1 MAQKRIEYYGRF
13 TPTGV
18 DTSQA
23 KRLEALS
30 GLAEQVGGIA
40 YDVASG
46 IQERRGVQAGLA
58 AGQEAAEKG
67 EIIETQKGFL
77 SQISIFDQA
86 YNNALSKAYVAGV
99 DNDARENINRLLTD
113 NPDDIEAFDAA
124 VNSYRTGVTQNIADE
139 FKPLIDQSMDQ
150 MISSAR
156 SQVHQSQTAKNLKNA
171 DDTLIRSGQT
181 ATDAALK
188 AARIGDDES
197 AMIGRMNAFSSFDAR
212 VEAGTM
218 TPAAA
223 ETAKQNL
230 IVATEGEK
238 ARGGLQAIIKNRG
251 AYAAVEFINAV
262 AETPVSNFTL
272 EQQEQLADVLRADL
286 NEYISLTNIQEKQ
299 AEDALKARQGENF
312 TSLYV
317 GIIGGETDVGD
328 ITRTAMAG
336 NLTQSQLTTLTNV
349 MNTRGQGI
357 DDFDLI
363 YDIQTQMY
371 QNPQAARDLIIANT
385 GTRLT
390 GSRAQSLL
398 STLGEEPILN
408 TPKATRYRKYVSTNV
423 GIVDPITGR
432 FTGAGTKE
440 RAADLML
447 AFDEK
452 VLAGEDPSAVAEQLL
467 DINDIPPQFTSEDD
481 VDKALERLA
490 DQVDT
495 TYKDNK
501 AGYNVEEEKL
511 QQYLVRIRNFK
522 NMMADIKRGQ

>member
-1 MAQKRIEYYGRF
+1 MAQKRIDYYGQF

-23 KRLEALS
+23 KRLQALS
-30 GLAEQVGGIA
+30 GLAEQVGGLA
-40 YDVASG
+40 YQVGAG
-46 IQERRGVQAGLA
+46 IQERKGMQAGLA
-58 AGQEAAEKG
+58 AGAEAADKG
-67 EIIETQKGFL
+67 EMIETQKGFL

-99 DNDARENINRLLTD
+99 DNDARENVNRLLTD
-113 NPDDIEAFDAA
+113 NPDDIDAFDEA
-124 VNSYRTGVTQNIADE
+124 VNAYRNGVTQNIAEE
-139 FKPLIDQSMDQ
+139 FRPLINQSMDQ

-181 ATDAALK
+181 ATEAALK

-197 AMIGRMNAFSSFDAR
+197 AMIGRMNAFSTFDAR

-238 ARGGLQAIIKNRG
+238 ARGGLQALIKNRG

-272 EQQEQLADVLRADL
+272 DQQEELANVLRADL

-299 AEDALKARQGENF
+299 SEDALKARQGENF

-317 GIIGGETDVGD
+317 GLINGETDVGD

-357 DDFDLI
+357 DDFNLI
-363 YDIQTQMY
+363 YDVQTQMY
-371 QNPQAARDLIIANT
+371 ENPEAARNLIIANT

-390 GSRAQSLL
+390 ASRAQSLL
-398 STLGEEPILN
+398 STLDKEPILN

-423 GIVDPITGR
+423 GIVDPITGK

-452 VLAGEDPSAVAEQLL
+452 VLTGEDPVAVAEQLL
-467 DINDIPPQFTSEDD
+467 NINDIPPDFTTEADI
-481 VDKALERLA
+481 DKAFERLEK
-490 DQVDT
+490 QVTTMDKSEYDT
-495 TYKDNK
+495 R
-501 AGYNVEEEKL
+501 AAEL
-511 QQYLVRIRNFK
+511 QQYRTRIRNFQ

>member
-1 MAQKRIEYYGRF
+1 MAQKRIEYYGKF

-23 KRLEALS
+23 KRLQALS
-30 GLAEQVGGIA
+30 GLAEQVG
-40 YDVASG
+40 DVAFGVASN
-46 IQERRGVQAGLA
+46 IAERRGLQAGLA
-58 AGQEAAEKG
+58 AGQQAAEKG

-86 YNNALSKAYVAGV
+86 YNNALTKAYVAGV
-99 DNDARENINRLLTD
+99 DNDARENINRILTE
-113 NPDDIEAFDAA
+113 NPDDIEAFKTA
-124 VNSYRTGVTQNIADE
+124 VGKYRKGVTDNIAEE
-139 FKPLIDQSMDQ
+139 FRPLIDQSMDQ
-150 MISSAR
+150 MISSAK
-156 SQVHQSQTAKNLKNA
+156 SQVHQAQTAKSLKNA
-171 DDTLIRSGQT
+171 DDTLIRSAQI
-181 ATDAALK
+181 ATESALK
-188 AARIGDDES
+188 AARLGDDES
-197 AMIGRMNAFSSFDAR
+197 ALIGRMNAFSSIDAR
-212 VEAGTM
+212 VEAGTIS
-218 TPAAA
+218 PAAG
-223 ETAKQNL
+223 ETLKQNI

-251 AYAAVEFINAV
+251 AYAAAEFINAV

-272 EQQEQLADVLRADL
+272 EQQENLADVLRADL
-286 NEYISLTNIQEKQ
+286 NEYIALTNIQEKQ

-317 GIIGGETDVGD
+317 GIINGETDVAD

-357 DDFDLI
+357 DDFELV

-371 QNPQAARDLIIANT
+371 QNPEMARNLIVTNT

-390 GSRAQSLL
+390 ASKAQSLL
-398 STLGEEPILN
+398 TTLDGEPILS
-408 TPKATRYRKYVSTNV
+408 TPKATRYRNYVSTSV
-423 GIVDPITGR
+423 GIVDPITGK

-452 VLAGEDPSAVAEQLL
+452 VLAGEDPSVVAEQLL
-467 DINDIPPQFTSEDD
+467 DINDIPPQFTTESDI
-481 VDKALERLA
+481 DKAVERLEA
-490 DQVDT
+490 QVQTMDASDYNQKISELDQYRT
-495 TYKDNK
+495 
-501 AGYNVEEEKL
+501 
-511 QQYLVRIRNFK
+511 RIRNFQ

>member
-1 MAQKRIEYYGRF
+1 MAQKRIDYYGQF

-23 KRLEALS
+23 KRLQALS
-30 GLAEQVGGIA
+30 GLAEQVGGLA
-40 YDVASG
+40 YQVGAG
-46 IQERRGVQAGLA
+46 IQERKGLQAGLA
-58 AGQEAAEKG
+58 AGQEAADKG
-67 EIIETQKGFL
+67 EMIETQKGFL

-99 DNDARENINRLLTD
+99 DNDARENVNRLLTD
-113 NPDDIEAFDAA
+113 NPDDIDAFDEA
-124 VNSYRTGVTQNIADE
+124 VNAYRNGVTQNISEE
-139 FKPLIDQSMDQ
+139 FRPLINQSMDQ
-150 MISSAR
+150 MITSAR
-156 SQVHQSQTAKNLKNA
+156 SRVHQAQTAKNLKNA

-181 ATDAALK
+181 ATEAALK
-188 AARIGDDES
+188 ASRIGDDES
-197 AMIGRMNAFSSFDAR
+197 AMIGRMNAFSTFDAR

-238 ARGGLQAIIKNRG
+238 ARGGLQALIKNRG

-272 EQQEQLADVLRADL
+272 DQQEELANVLRADL

-317 GIIGGETDVGD
+317 GLINGETDTGD

-357 DDFDLI
+357 DDFELI
-363 YDIQTQMY
+363 YDVQTQMY
-371 QNPQAARDLIIANT
+371 QNPEAARDLIIANT

-390 GSRAQSLL
+390 ASRAQSLL
-398 STLGEEPILN
+398 TTLDGEPILN

-423 GIVDPITGR
+423 GIVDPITGK

-467 DINDIPPQFTSEDD
+467 DINDIPPDFTTEADI
-481 VDKALERLA
+481 DKALERLEK
-490 DQVDT
+490 QVTTMDKSEYDT
-495 TYKDNK
+495 RE
-501 AGYNVEEEKL
+501 AEL
-511 QQYLVRIRNFK
+511 QQYRTRIRNFK
-522 NMMADIKRGQ
+522 NMMTDIKRGQ

>member
-1 MAQKRIEYYGRF
+1 MAQKRIDYYGQF

-23 KRLEALS
+23 KRLQALS
-30 GLAEQVGGIA
+30 GLAEQVGGLA
-40 YDVASG
+40 YQVGAG
-46 IQERRGVQAGLA
+46 IQERKGLQAGLA
-58 AGQEAAEKG
+58 AGQEAADKG
-67 EIIETQKGFL
+67 EMIETQKGFL

-99 DNDARENINRLLTD
+99 DNDARENVNRLLTD
-113 NPDDIEAFDAA
+113 NPDDIDAFDEA
-124 VNSYRTGVTQNIADE
+124 VNAYRNGVTQNISEE
-139 FKPLIDQSMDQ
+139 FRPLIDQSMDQ

-181 ATDAALK
+181 ATEAALK
-188 AARIGDDES
+188 ASRIGDDES
-197 AMIGRMNAFSSFDAR
+197 AMIGRMNAFSTFDAR

-218 TPAAA
+218 TSAAA

-238 ARGGLQAIIKNRG
+238 ARGGLQALIKNRG

-272 EQQEQLADVLRADL
+272 EQQENLADVLRADL

-299 AEDALKARQGENF
+299 AEEALKARQGENF

-317 GIIGGETDVGD
+317 GIINGETDVGD

-371 QNPQAARDLIIANT
+371 QNPEAARNLIIANT
-385 GTRLT
+385 NTRLT
-390 GSRAQSLL
+390 ASRAQELL
-398 STLGEEPILN
+398 TTLDQEPILN
-408 TPKATRYRKYVSTNV
+408 TPRAKTFRTYVSTNV

-447 AFDEK
+447 AFD
-452 VLAGEDPSAVAEQLL
+452 LRLMAGEDPAAVAEQLL
-467 DINDIPPQFTSEDD
+467 DINDIPPQFTSEAD
-481 VDKALERLA
+481 VNKALERLA

-501 AGYNVEEEKL
+501 AGYNAEEEKL
-511 QQYLVRIRNFK
+511 QQYLVRIRNFQ

>member
-1 MAQKRIEYYGRF
+1 MAQKRIEYYGKF

-23 KRLEALS
+23 RRLQALS
-30 GLAEQVGGIA
+30 GLAEQVGGVA
-40 YDVASG
+40 FDVASG
-46 IQERRGVQAGLA
+46 IQERRGLEAGLK
-58 AGQEAAEKG
+58 AGQAAAEKG

-86 YNNALSKAYVAGV
+86 YNNALTKAYVAGV
-99 DNDARENINRLLTD
+99 DTDARENINRLLTD
-113 NPDDIEAFDAA
+113 NPDDIEAFDEA
-124 VNSYRTGVTQNIADE
+124 VNAYRTGVTQNISEE
-139 FKPLIDQSMDQ
+139 FRPLIDQSMDQ

-156 SQVHQSQTAKNLKNA
+156 SQVHQAQTAKNLKNA
-171 DDTLIRSGQT
+171 DDTLIRS
-181 ATDAALK
+181 TDIAINSALK
-188 AARIGDDES
+188 AARIGDEES
-197 AMIGRMNAFSSFDAR
+197 AMIGRMNSFSTIDAR
-212 VEAGTM
+212 VEAGTI
-218 TPAAA
+218 TKAAG
-223 ETAKQNL
+223 ETLKQNI

-262 AETPVSNFTL
+262 SETPVSDFTL
-272 EQQEQLADVLRADL
+272 EQQEELVNVLRADL
-286 NEYISLTNIQEKQ
+286 NEYIALTNIQEAQ
-299 AEDALKARQGENF
+299 AEEALKARQGENF

-317 GIIGGETDVGD
+317 GLINGETDVGD

-357 DDFDLI
+357 NDFDLI

-371 QNPQAARDLIIANT
+371 QNPEAARDLIIANT

-398 STLGEEPILN
+398 TTLDEAPILN
-408 TPKATRYRKYVSTNV
+408 TPKATLYRKYVSTNV
-423 GIVDPITGR
+423 GIVNPITGR

-452 VLAGEDPSAVAEQLL
+452 VLAGEDPAAVAEQLL
-467 DINDIPPQFTSEDD
+467 DINDIPPEFTSETDIN
-481 VDKALERLA
+481 KALERLEG
-490 DQVDT
+490 QVAT
-495 TYKDNK
+495 MN
-501 AGYNVEEEKL
+501 ASEYNQKEQEL
-511 QQYLVRIRNFK
+511 QQYLVRIRNFQ

>member
-1 MAQKRIEYYGRF
+1 MAQKRIDYYGRF

-23 KRLEALS
+23 RRLEALS
-30 GLAEQVGGIA
+30 GLAEKVGGLA
-40 YDVASG
+40 YEVGAD
-46 IQERRGVQAGLA
+46 IQERRGLEAGLK
-58 AGQEAAEKG
+58 AGQQAAAKG

-77 SQISIFDQA
+77 SQISVFDQA

-124 VNSYRTGVTQNIADE
+124 VNSYRTGVTQNIAEE
-139 FKPLIDQSMDQ
+139 FRPLIDQSMDQ

-156 SQVHQSQTAKNLKNA
+156 SQVHQAQTAKNLKNA
-171 DDTLIRSGQT
+171 DDTLIRSAQT

-188 AARIGDDES
+188 ASRIGDDES
-197 AMIGRMNAFSSFDAR
+197 AMIGRMNAFSAFDAR

-262 AETPVSNFTL
+262 AETPVSDFTL
-272 EQQEQLADVLRADL
+272 EQQEALADVLRADL
-286 NEYISLTNIQEKQ
+286 NEYISLTNIKDAQDE
-299 AEDALKARQGENF
+299 EALKARQNENF

-317 GIIGGETDVGD
+317 GVINGETDIGD
-328 ITRTAMAG
+328 ITRTALAG
-336 NLTQSQLTTLTNV
+336 DLSNTQLTTLTNV
-349 MNTRGQGI
+349 MNTRGQGV

-371 QNPQAARDLIIANT
+371 QNPEAARNLIIANT

-390 GSRAQSLL
+390 SSRAQELL
-398 STLGEEPILN
+398 STLSEEPILN
-408 TPKATRYRKYVSTNV
+408 TAIANRYRNFLKNSVATTDLV
-423 GIVDPITGR
+423 GNITGEN
-432 FTGAGTKE
+432 KE
-440 RAADLML
+440 RATFLMFE
-447 AFDEK
+447 FDNR
-452 VLAGEDPSAVAEQLL
+452 VLAGEKPEEVALDLVSVDDILRTNFDKEFEKLEQELADGLSDAEYNERFQLL
-467 DINDIPPQFTSEDD
+467 TTQQQRIENF
-481 VDKALERLA
+481 ER
-490 DQVDT
+490 
-495 TYKDNK
+495 
-501 AGYNVEEEKL
+501 
-511 QQYLVRIRNFK
+511 
-522 NMMADIKRGQ
+522 MMADIKRGR

>member
-1 MAQKRIEYYGRF
+1 MAQKRIDYYGQF

-23 KRLEALS
+23 KRLQALS
-30 GLAEQVGGIA
+30 GLAEQVGDLA
-40 YDVASG
+40 YQVGAG
-46 IQERRGVQAGLA
+46 IQERKGMQAGLA
-58 AGQEAAEKG
+58 AGAEAADKG
-67 EIIETQKGFL
+67 EMVETQKGFL

-99 DNDARENINRLLTD
+99 DNDARENVNRLLTD
-113 NPDDIEAFDAA
+113 NPDDIDAFDEA
-124 VNSYRTGVTQNIADE
+124 VNAYRSGVTQNIAEE
-139 FKPLIDQSMDQ
+139 FRPLINQSMDQ
-150 MISSAR
+150 MITSAR

-181 ATDAALK
+181 ATEAALK
-188 AARIGDDES
+188 ASRIGDDES
-197 AMIGRMNAFSSFDAR
+197 AMIGRMNAFSAFDAR

-218 TPAAA
+218 TPTAA

-238 ARGGLQAIIKNRG
+238 ARGGLQALIKNRG

-272 EQQEQLADVLRADL
+272 DQQEELANVLRADL

-317 GIIGGETDVGD
+317 GLINGETDRGD

-357 DDFDLI
+357 DDFNLI

-371 QNPQAARDLIIANT
+371 QNPEAARNLIIANT

-390 GSRAQSLL
+390 GSRAQELL
-398 STLGEEPILN
+398 TTLGEEPILN
-408 TPKATRYRKYVSTNV
+408 TATANRFRTFLKNNV
-423 GIVDPITGR
+423 ATTDLLGNITGEN
-432 FTGAGTKE
+432 KE
-440 RAADLML
+440 RAIFLMFE
-447 AFDEK
+447 FDNR
-452 VLAGEDPSAVAEQLL
+452 VLAGEAPEAVALNLVSVDDILRKNFDREFEKLEAEIGTLTKSEYDERFQLL
-467 DINDIPPQFTSEDD
+467 
-481 VDKALERLA
+481 
-490 DQVDT
+490 T
-495 TYKDNK
+495 T
-501 AGYNVEEEKL
+501 
-511 QQYLVRIRNFK
+511 QQQRMENFES
-522 NMMADIKRGQ
+522 MMADIKRGQ

>member
-1 MAQKRIEYYGRF
+1 MAQKRIDYYGQF

-23 KRLEALS
+23 KRLQALS
-30 GLAEQVGGIA
+30 GLAEQVGGLA
-40 YDVASG
+40 YQVGAG
-46 IQERRGVQAGLA
+46 IQERKGLQAGLA
-58 AGQEAAEKG
+58 AGQEAADKG
-67 EIIETQKGFL
+67 EMIETQKGFL

-99 DNDARENINRLLTD
+99 DNDARENVNRLLTD
-113 NPDDIEAFDAA
+113 NPDDIDAFDEA
-124 VNSYRTGVTQNIADE
+124 VNAYRNGVTQNLADE
-139 FKPLIDQSMDQ
+139 FKPLIGQSMDQ

-156 SQVHQSQTAKNLKNA
+156 SQVHQAQTAKNLKNA

-181 ATDAALK
+181 ATEAALK
-188 AARIGDDES
+188 ASRIGDDES
-197 AMIGRMNAFSSFDAR
+197 AMIGRMNAFSTFDAR

-238 ARGGLQAIIKNRG
+238 ARGGLQALIKNRG

-272 EQQEQLADVLRADL
+272 DQQEELTNVLRADL

-317 GIIGGETDVGD
+317 GLINGETDTGD

-357 DDFDLI
+357 DDFELI
-363 YDIQTQMY
+363 YDVQTQMY
-371 QNPQAARDLIIANT
+371 QNPEAARNLIIANT
-385 GTRLT
+385 GSRLT
-390 GSRAQSLL
+390 ASKAQELL
-398 STLGEEPILN
+398 TTLDGEPILN
-408 TPKATRYRKYVSTNV
+408 TPKATRYRKYVSTSV
-423 GIVDPITGR
+423 GIVDPVTGK

-452 VLAGEDPSAVAEQLL
+452 VLAGEDPAVVAEQLL
-467 DINDIPPQFTSEDD
+467 DINDIPVNFKSEADIKEKLKD
-481 VDKALERLA
+481 LEETVLTMNA
-490 DQVDT
+490 SE
-495 TYKDNK
+495 
-501 AGYNVEEEKL
+501 YNEKEQEL
-511 QQYLVRIRNFK
+511 QQYLVRIRNFE

>member
-1 MAQKRIEYYGRF
+1 MAQKRIDYYGQF

-23 KRLEALS
+23 KRLQALS
-30 GLAEQVGGIA
+30 GLAEQVGGLA
-40 YDVASG
+40 YQVGAG
-46 IQERRGVQAGLA
+46 IQERKGLQAGLA
-58 AGQEAAEKG
+58 AGQEAADKG
-67 EIIETQKGFL
+67 EMIETQKGFL

-99 DNDARENINRLLTD
+99 DNDARENVNRLLTD
-113 NPDDIEAFDAA
+113 NPDDIDAFDEA
-124 VNSYRTGVTQNIADE
+124 VNAYRNGVTQNISEE
-139 FKPLIDQSMDQ
+139 FRPLIDQSMDQ

-181 ATDAALK
+181 ATEAALK
-188 AARIGDDES
+188 ASRIGDDES
-197 AMIGRMNAFSSFDAR
+197 AMIGRMNAFSTFDAR

-238 ARGGLQAIIKNRG
+238 ARGGLQALIKNRG

-272 EQQEQLADVLRADL
+272 DQQEELANVLRADL
-286 NEYISLTNIQEKQ
+286 NEYIALTNIQEAQ
-299 AEDALKARQGENF
+299 AEEALKARQGENF

-317 GIIGGETDVGD
+317 GLINGETDVGD

-363 YDIQTQMY
+363 YDVQTQMY
-371 QNPQAARDLIIANT
+371 QNPEAARNLIIANT
-385 GTRLT
+385 GSRLT
-390 GSRAQSLL
+390 ASKAQELL
-398 STLGEEPILN
+398 TTLDQEPILN
-408 TPKATRYRKYVSTNV
+408 TPRAKTFRTYVSTNV

-447 AFDEK
+447 AFDLK
-452 VLAGEDPSAVAEQLL
+452 LMAGEDPATVAEELL
-467 DINDIPPQFTSEDD
+467 DINDIPPDFTTEDD
-481 VDKALERLA
+481 IDKALERLEK
-490 DQVDT
+490 QVKTMEKSEYDT
-495 TYKDNK
+495 RE
-501 AGYNVEEEKL
+501 AKL
-511 QQYLVRIRNFK
+511 QQYRTRIRNFK
-522 NMMADIKRGQ
+522 NMMTDIKRGQ

>member
-1 MAQKRIEYYGRF
+1 MAQKRIDYYGQF

-23 KRLEALS
+23 KRLQALS
-30 GLAEQVGGIA
+30 GLAEQVGGLA
-40 YDVASG
+40 YQVGAG
-46 IQERRGVQAGLA
+46 IQERKGLQAGLA
-58 AGQEAAEKG
+58 AGQEAADKG
-67 EIIETQKGFL
+67 EMIETQKGFL

-99 DNDARENINRLLTD
+99 DNDARENVNRLLTD
-113 NPDDIEAFDAA
+113 NPDDIDAFDEA
-124 VNSYRTGVTQNIADE
+124 VNAYRTGVTQNISEE
-139 FKPLIDQSMDQ
+139 FRPLIDQSMDQ
-150 MISSAR
+150 MITSAR

-181 ATDAALK
+181 ATEAALK
-188 AARIGDDES
+188 ASRIGDDES
-197 AMIGRMNAFSSFDAR
+197 AMIGRMNAFSTFDAR

-272 EQQEQLADVLRADL
+272 DQQEELANVLRADL

-317 GIIGGETDVGD
+317 GLINGETDTGD

-357 DDFDLI
+357 DDFELI
-363 YDIQTQMY
+363 YDVQTQMY
-371 QNPQAARDLIIANT
+371 QNPEAARNLIIANT

-390 GSRAQSLL
+390 ASKAQSLL
-398 STLGEEPILN
+398 TTLDGEPILN

-423 GIVDPITGR
+423 GIVDPITGK

-452 VLAGEDPSAVAEQLL
+452 VLAGEDPAAVAEQLL
-467 DINDIPPQFTSEDD
+467 SINDIPPDFTTEADI
-481 VDKALERLA
+481 DKALERLEK
-490 DQVDT
+490 QVTTMDKSEYDT
-495 TYKDNK
+495 RE
-501 AGYNVEEEKL
+501 AEL
-511 QQYLVRIRNFK
+511 QQYRTRIRNFQ
-522 NMMADIKRGQ
+522 NMMTDIKRGQ

>member
-1 MAQKRIEYYGRF
+1 MAQKRIDYYGQF

-23 KRLEALS
+23 KRLQALS
-30 GLAEQVGGIA
+30 GLAEQVGGLA
-40 YDVASG
+40 YQVGAG
-46 IQERRGVQAGLA
+46 IQERKGLQAGLA
-58 AGQEAAEKG
+58 AGQEAADKG
-67 EIIETQKGFL
+67 EMIETQKGFL

-99 DNDARENINRLLTD
+99 DNDARENVNRLLTD
-113 NPDDIEAFDAA
+113 NPDDIDAFDEA
-124 VNSYRTGVTQNIADE
+124 VNAYRTGVTQNIAEE
-139 FKPLIDQSMDQ
+139 FRPLIDQSMDQ
-150 MISSAR
+150 MITSAR
-156 SQVHQSQTAKNLKNA
+156 SRVHQAQTARNLKNA

-188 AARIGDDES
+188 ASRIGDDES
-197 AMIGRMNAFSSFDAR
+197 AMIGRMNAFSSIDAR
-212 VEAGTM
+212 IEAGTI
-218 TPAAA
+218 TPAAG
-223 ETAKQNL
+223 ETLKQNI

-238 ARGGLQAIIKNRG
+238 ARGGLQALIKNRG

-272 EQQEQLADVLRADL
+272 DQQEELANVLRADL

-317 GIIGGETDVGD
+317 GLINGETDVGD

-357 DDFDLI
+357 DDFELI
-363 YDIQTQMY
+363 YDVQTQMY
-371 QNPQAARDLIIANT
+371 ENPEAARNLIIANT

-390 GSRAQSLL
+390 ASRAQSLL

-423 GIVDPITGR
+423 GIVDPITGK

-467 DINDIPPQFTSEDD
+467 NINDIPPDFTTEADI
-481 VDKALERLA
+481 DKALERLEK
-490 DQVDT
+490 QVTTTDKSEYDT
-495 TYKDNK
+495 RE
-501 AGYNVEEEKL
+501 AEL
-511 QQYLVRIRNFK
+511 QQYRTRIRNFQ
-522 NMMADIKRGQ
+522 NMMTDIKRGQ

>member
-1 MAQKRIEYYGRF
+1 MAQKRIDYYGRF

-23 KRLEALS
+23 KRLQALS
-30 GLAEQVGGIA
+30 GLAEQVGGLA
-40 YDVASG
+40 YQVGAG
-46 IQERRGVQAGLA
+46 IQERKGMQAGLA
-58 AGQEAAEKG
+58 AGQEAADKG
-67 EIIETQKGFL
+67 EMIETQKGFL

-86 YNNALSKAYVAGV
+86 YNNAMSKAYVAGV
-99 DNDARENINRLLTD
+99 DNDARENVNRLLTD
-113 NPDDIEAFDAA
+113 NPDDIDAFDEA
-124 VNSYRTGVTQNIADE
+124 VNAYRNGVTQNIAEE
-139 FKPLIDQSMDQ
+139 FRPLINQSMDQ
-150 MISSAR
+150 MITSAR

-181 ATDAALK
+181 ATEAALK

-197 AMIGRMNAFSSFDAR
+197 AMIGRMNAFSTFDAR
-212 VEAGTM
+212 VEAGTI

-238 ARGGLQAIIKNRG
+238 ARGGLQALIKNRG

-272 EQQEQLADVLRADL
+272 DQQEELANVLRADL

-299 AEDALKARQGENF
+299 SEDALKARQGENF

-317 GIIGGETDVGD
+317 GLINGETDVGD

-357 DDFDLI
+357 DDFNLI
-363 YDIQTQMY
+363 YDVQTQMY
-371 QNPQAARDLIIANT
+371 ENPEAARNLIIANT

-390 GSRAQSLL
+390 ASRAQSLL

-423 GIVDPITGR
+423 GIVDPITGK

-452 VLAGEDPSAVAEQLL
+452 VLTGEDPAAVAEQLL
-467 DINDIPPQFTSEDD
+467 NINDIPPDFTTEADI
-481 VDKALERLA
+481 DKAFERLEK
-490 DQVDT
+490 QVTTMDKSEYDT
-495 TYKDNK
+495 R
-501 AGYNVEEEKL
+501 AAEL
-511 QQYLVRIRNFK
+511 QQYRTRIRNFQ
-522 NMMADIKRGQ
+522 NMMTDIKRGQ

>member
-1 MAQKRIEYYGRF
+1 MAQKRIDYYGQF

-23 KRLEALS
+23 KRLQALS
-30 GLAEQVGGIA
+30 GLAEQVGGLA
-40 YDVASG
+40 YQVGAG
-46 IQERRGVQAGLA
+46 IQERKGLQAGLA
-58 AGQEAAEKG
+58 AGQEAADKG
-67 EIIETQKGFL
+67 EMIETQKGFL

-99 DNDARENINRLLTD
+99 DNDARENVNRLLTD
-113 NPDDIEAFDAA
+113 NPDDIDAFDEA
-124 VNSYRTGVTQNIADE
+124 VNAYRNGVTQNISEE
-139 FKPLIDQSMDQ
+139 FRPLIDQSMDQ

-181 ATDAALK
+181 ATEAALK
-188 AARIGDDES
+188 ASRIGDDES
-197 AMIGRMNAFSSFDAR
+197 AMIGRMNAFSTFDAR

-238 ARGGLQAIIKNRG
+238 ARGGLQALIKNRG

-272 EQQEQLADVLRADL
+272 EQQENLADVLRADL

-317 GIIGGETDVGD
+317 GLINGETDVGD

-349 MNTRGQGI
+349 MNTHGQGI

-363 YDIQTQMY
+363 YDVQTQMY
-371 QNPQAARDLIIANT
+371 QNPEAARNLIITNT

-390 GSRAQSLL
+390 ASKAQELL
-398 STLGEEPILN
+398 TTLDQEPILN
-408 TPKATRYRKYVSTNV
+408 TPRAKTFRTYVSTNV

-447 AFDEK
+447 AFDLK
-452 VLAGEDPSAVAEQLL
+452 LMAGEDPATVAEELL
-467 DINDIPPQFTSEDD
+467 DINDIPPDFTTEDD
-481 VDKALERLA
+481 IDKALERLEK
-490 DQVDT
+490 QVKTMEKSEYDT
-495 TYKDNK
+495 RE
-501 AGYNVEEEKL
+501 AKL
-511 QQYLVRIRNFK
+511 QQYRTRIRNFK
-522 NMMADIKRGQ
+522 NMMTDIKRGQ

>member
-1 MAQKRIEYYGRF
+1 MAQKRIDYYGQF

-23 KRLEALS
+23 KRLQALS
-30 GLAEQVGGIA
+30 GLAEQVGGLA
-40 YDVASG
+40 YQVGAG
-46 IQERRGVQAGLA
+46 IQERKGLQAGLA
-58 AGQEAAEKG
+58 AGQEAADKG
-67 EIIETQKGFL
+67 EMIETQKGFL

-99 DNDARENINRLLTD
+99 DNDARENVNRLLTD
-113 NPDDIEAFDAA
+113 NPDDIDAFDEA
-124 VNSYRTGVTQNIADE
+124 VNAYRNGVTQNISEE
-139 FKPLIDQSMDQ
+139 FRPLIDQSMDQ

-181 ATDAALK
+181 ATEAALK
-188 AARIGDDES
+188 ASRIGDDES
-197 AMIGRMNAFSSFDAR
+197 AMIGRMNAFSTFDAR

-238 ARGGLQAIIKNRG
+238 ARGGLQALIKNRG
-251 AYAAVEFINAV
+251 AYAAVEFISAV

-272 EQQEQLADVLRADL
+272 DQQEELTNVLRADL

-317 GIIGGETDVGD
+317 GLINGETDTGD

-357 DDFDLI
+357 DDFELI
-363 YDIQTQMY
+363 YDVQTQMY
-371 QNPQAARDLIIANT
+371 QNPEAARNLIITNT

-390 GSRAQSLL
+390 ASKAQSLL
-398 STLGEEPILN
+398 TTLDGEPILN

-423 GIVDPITGR
+423 GIVDPITGK

-467 DINDIPPQFTSEDD
+467 DINDIPPDFTTEADI
-481 VDKALERLA
+481 DKALERLEK
-490 DQVDT
+490 QVKTMDKSEYDT
-495 TYKDNK
+495 RE
-501 AGYNVEEEKL
+501 AEL
-511 QQYLVRIRNFK
+511 QQYRTRIRNFQ
-522 NMMADIKRGQ
+522 NMMTDIKRGQ

>member
-1 MAQKRIEYYGRF
+1 MAQKRIDYYGQF

-23 KRLEALS
+23 KRLQALS
-30 GLAEQVGGIA
+30 GLAEQVGGLA
-40 YDVASG
+40 YQVGAG
-46 IQERRGVQAGLA
+46 IQERKGLQAGLA
-58 AGQEAAEKG
+58 AGQEAADKG
-67 EIIETQKGFL
+67 EMIETQKGFL

-86 YNNALSKAYVAGV
+86 YNNALTKAYVAGI

-113 NPDDIEAFDAA
+113 NPDDIEAFKTA
-124 VNSYRTGVTQNIADE
+124 VGKYRKGVTDNIADE

-156 SQVHQSQTAKNLKNA
+156 SQVHQAQTARNLKNA

-181 ATDAALK
+181 ATEAALK
-188 AARIGDDES
+188 ASRIGDDES
-197 AMIGRMNAFSSFDAR
+197 AMIGRMNAFSTFDAR

-238 ARGGLQAIIKNRG
+238 ARGGLQALIKNRG

-272 EQQEQLADVLRADL
+272 DQQEELANVLRADL

-317 GIIGGETDVGD
+317 GLINGETDTGD

-363 YDIQTQMY
+363 YDVQTQMY
-371 QNPQAARDLIIANT
+371 QNPEAARNLIIANT
-385 GTRLT
+385 GSRLT
-390 GSRAQSLL
+390 ASKAQELL
-398 STLGEEPILN
+398 TTLDGEPILN
-408 TPKATRYRKYVSTNV
+408 TPKATRYRKYVSTSV
-423 GIVDPITGR
+423 GIVDPVTGK

-452 VLAGEDPSAVAEQLL
+452 VLAGEDPAVVAEQLL
-467 DINDIPPQFTSEDD
+467 DINDIPVDFKSEADIKEKLKD
-481 VDKALERLA
+481 LEETVLTMNA
-490 DQVDT
+490 SE
-495 TYKDNK
+495 
-501 AGYNVEEEKL
+501 YNEKEQEL
-511 QQYLVRIRNFK
+511 QQYLVRIRNFQ
-522 NMMADIKRGQ
+522 NMMTDIKRGQ

>member
-1 MAQKRIEYYGRF
+1 
-13 TPTGV
+13 
-18 DTSQA
+18 
-23 KRLEALS
+23 
-30 GLAEQVGGIA
+30 LAEQVGGLA
-40 YDVASG
+40 YEIGAD
-46 IQERRGVQAGLA
+46 IQERRGLQAGLA
-58 AGQEAAEKG
+58 AGQQAAEKG

-113 NPDDIEAFDAA
+113 NPDDIESFDEAA
-124 VNSYRTGVTQNIADE
+124 NAYRAGVTQNIADE
-139 FKPLIDQSMDQ
+139 FRPLIDQSMDQ

-156 SQVHQSQTAKNLKNA
+156 SQVHQAQTAKNLKNA

-197 AMIGRMNAFSSFDAR
+197 AMIGRMNAFSAFDAR

-272 EQQEQLADVLRADL
+272 EQQENLADVLRADL

-299 AEDALKARQGENF
+299 AEEALKARQGENF
-312 TSLYV
+312 TALYV
-317 GIIGGETDVGD
+317 GIINGETDMGD
-328 ITRTAMAG
+328 ITRTAMSG
-336 NLTQSQLTTLTNV
+336 GLSKEDLRSLTNV

-357 DDFDLI
+357 DNYEFI
-363 YDIQTQMY
+363 YGVQTQMY
-371 QNPQAARDLIIANT
+371 ENPEYARKLLIDNT
-385 GTRLT
+385 GGLVTSKTALD
-390 GSRAQSLL
+390 LL
-398 STLGEEPILN
+398 NALDQEPILN
-408 TPKATRYRKYVSTNV
+408 TATAKRYRNFLKNNV
-423 GIVDPITGR
+423 ATTDLLGNITGEN
-432 FTGAGTKE
+432 KE
-440 RAADLML
+440 RATFLMFE
-447 AFDEK
+447 FDNR
-452 VLAGEDPSAVAEQLL
+452 VLAGEAPEAVALDLVSVDDILRKNFDREFEKLEAEIETLTEAEYNERFQLL
-467 DINDIPPQFTSEDD
+467 
-481 VDKALERLA
+481 
-490 DQVDT
+490 T
-495 TYKDNK
+495 T
-501 AGYNVEEEKL
+501 
-511 QQYLVRIRNFK
+511 QQQRMENFE

>member
-1 MAQKRIEYYGRF
+1 MAQKRIDYYGQF

-23 KRLEALS
+23 KRLQALS
-30 GLAEQVGGIA
+30 GLAEQVGGLA
-40 YDVASG
+40 YQVGAG
-46 IQERRGVQAGLA
+46 IQERKGLQAGLA
-58 AGQEAAEKG
+58 AGQEAADKG
-67 EIIETQKGFL
+67 EMIETQKGFL

-99 DNDARENINRLLTD
+99 DNDARENVNRLLTD
-113 NPDDIEAFDAA
+113 NPDDIDAFDEA
-124 VNSYRTGVTQNIADE
+124 VNAYRNGVTQNIADE
-139 FKPLIDQSMDQ
+139 FKPLIGQSMDQ

-156 SQVHQSQTAKNLKNA
+156 SQVHQAQTARNLKNA

-181 ATDAALK
+181 ATEAALK
-188 AARIGDDES
+188 ASRIGDDES
-197 AMIGRMNAFSSFDAR
+197 AMIGRMNAFSTFDAR

-238 ARGGLQAIIKNRG
+238 ARGGLQALIKNRG

-272 EQQEQLADVLRADL
+272 DQQEELTNVLRADL

-317 GIIGGETDVGD
+317 GLINGETDVGD

-357 DDFDLI
+357 DDFELI
-363 YDIQTQMY
+363 YDVQTQMY
-371 QNPQAARDLIIANT
+371 QNPEAARNLIITNT

-390 GSRAQSLL
+390 ASKAQSLL
-398 STLGEEPILN
+398 TTLDGEPILN

-423 GIVDPITGR
+423 GIVDPITGK

-467 DINDIPPQFTSEDD
+467 DINDIPPDFTTEADI
-481 VDKALERLA
+481 DKALERLEK
-490 DQVDT
+490 QVKTMDKSEYDT
-495 TYKDNK
+495 RE
-501 AGYNVEEEKL
+501 AEL
-511 QQYLVRIRNFK
+511 QQYRTRIRNFQ
-522 NMMADIKRGQ
+522 NMMTDIKRGQ

>member
-1 MAQKRIEYYGRF
+1 MAQKRIDYYGQF

-23 KRLEALS
+23 KRLQALS
-30 GLAEQVGGIA
+30 GLAEQVGDIA
-40 YDVASG
+40 FEVGAK
-46 IQERRGVQAGLA
+46 IQTKRGQEAGLA
-58 AGQEAAEKG
+58 AGAEAADKG
-67 EIIETQKGFL
+67 EMIETQKGFL

-86 YNNALSKAYVAGV
+86 YNNAMSKAYVAGV
-99 DNDARENINRLLTD
+99 DNDARENVNRLLTD
-113 NPDDIEAFDAA
+113 NPDDIDAFDEA
-124 VNSYRTGVTQNIADE
+124 VNAYRNGVTQNIAEE
-139 FKPLIDQSMDQ
+139 FRPLISQSMDQ
-150 MISSAR
+150 MITSAR

-181 ATDAALK
+181 ATEAALK

-197 AMIGRMNAFSSFDAR
+197 AMIGRMNAFSTFDAR
-212 VEAGTM
+212 VEAGTI

-238 ARGGLQAIIKNRG
+238 ARGGLQALIKNRG

-262 AETPVSNFTL
+262 ADTPVSNFTL
-272 EQQEQLADVLRADL
+272 NQQEELANVLRADL

-299 AEDALKARQGENF
+299 SEDALKARQGENF

-317 GIIGGETDVGD
+317 GLINGETDVGD

-357 DDFDLI
+357 DDFNLI
-363 YDIQTQMY
+363 YDVQTQMY
-371 QNPQAARDLIIANT
+371 ENPEAARNLIIANT

-390 GSRAQSLL
+390 ASRAQSLL

-423 GIVDPITGR
+423 GIVDPITGK

-452 VLAGEDPSAVAEQLL
+452 VLTGEDPAAVAEQLL
-467 DINDIPPQFTSEDD
+467 NINDIPPDFTTEADI
-481 VDKALERLA
+481 DKAFERLEK
-490 DQVDT
+490 QVTTMDKSEYDT
-495 TYKDNK
+495 R
-501 AGYNVEEEKL
+501 AAEL
-511 QQYLVRIRNFK
+511 QQYRTRIRNFQ
-522 NMMADIKRGQ
+522 NMMTDIKRGQ

>member
-1 MAQKRIEYYGRF
+1 MAQKRIDYYGQF

-23 KRLEALS
+23 KRLQALS
-30 GLAEQVGGIA
+30 GLAEQVGDLA
-40 YDVASG
+40 YQVGAG
-46 IQERRGVQAGLA
+46 IQERKGMQAGLA
-58 AGQEAAEKG
+58 AGAEAADKG
-67 EIIETQKGFL
+67 EMVETQKGFL

-99 DNDARENINRLLTD
+99 DNDARENVNRLLTD
-113 NPDDIEAFDAA
+113 NPDDIDAFDEA
-124 VNSYRTGVTQNIADE
+124 VNAYRSGVTQNIAEE
-139 FKPLIDQSMDQ
+139 FRPLINQSMDQ
-150 MISSAR
+150 MITSAR

-181 ATDAALK
+181 ATEAALK
-188 AARIGDDES
+188 ASRIGDDES
-197 AMIGRMNAFSSFDAR
+197 AMIGRMNAFSAFDAR

-218 TPAAA
+218 TLAAA

-238 ARGGLQAIIKNRG
+238 ARGGLQALIKNRG

-272 EQQEQLADVLRADL
+272 DQQEELANVLRADL

-317 GIIGGETDVGD
+317 GLINGETDRGD

-357 DDFDLI
+357 DDFNLI

-371 QNPQAARDLIIANT
+371 QNPEAARNLIIANT

-390 GSRAQSLL
+390 GSRAQELL
-398 STLGEEPILN
+398 TTLGEEPILN
-408 TPKATRYRKYVSTNV
+408 TATANRFRTFLKNNV
-423 GIVDPITGR
+423 ATTDLLGNITGEN
-432 FTGAGTKE
+432 KE
-440 RAADLML
+440 RAIFLMFE
-447 AFDEK
+447 FDNR
-452 VLAGEDPSAVAEQLL
+452 VLAGEAPEAVALNLVSVDDILRKNFDREFEKLEAEIGTLTKSEYDERFQLL
-467 DINDIPPQFTSEDD
+467 
-481 VDKALERLA
+481 
-490 DQVDT
+490 T
-495 TYKDNK
+495 T
-501 AGYNVEEEKL
+501 
-511 QQYLVRIRNFK
+511 QQQRMENLSLIH
-522 NMMADIKRGQ
+522 I

>member
-1 MAQKRIEYYGRF
+1 MAQKRIDYYGQF

-23 KRLEALS
+23 KRLQALS
-30 GLAEQVGGIA
+30 GLAEQVGGLA
-40 YDVASG
+40 YQVGAG
-46 IQERRGVQAGLA
+46 IQERKGMQAGLA
-58 AGQEAAEKG
+58 AGAEAADKG
-67 EIIETQKGFL
+67 EMVETQKGFL

-99 DNDARENINRLLTD
+99 DNDARENVNRLLTD
-113 NPDDIEAFDAA
+113 NPDDIDAFDEA
-124 VNSYRTGVTQNIADE
+124 VNAYRNGVTQNIAEE
-139 FKPLIDQSMDQ
+139 FRPLINQSMDQ
-150 MISSAR
+150 MITSAR

-181 ATDAALK
+181 ATEAALK
-188 AARIGDDES
+188 ASRIGDDES
-197 AMIGRMNAFSSFDAR
+197 AMIGRMNAFSAFDAR

-238 ARGGLQAIIKNRG
+238 ARGGLQALIKNRG

-272 EQQEQLADVLRADL
+272 DQQDELANVLRADL

-317 GIIGGETDVGD
+317 GLINGETDRGD

-357 DDFDLI
+357 DDFNLI
-363 YDIQTQMY
+363 YDVQTQMY
-371 QNPQAARDLIIANT
+371 ENPEAARNLIIANT

-390 GSRAQSLL
+390 GSRAQELL
-398 STLGEEPILN
+398 TTLGEEPILN
-408 TPKATRYRKYVSTNV
+408 TATANRFRTFLKNNV
-423 GIVDPITGR
+423 ATTDLLGNITGEN
-432 FTGAGTKE
+432 KE
-440 RAADLML
+440 RAIFLMFE
-447 AFDEK
+447 FDNR
-452 VLAGEDPSAVAEQLL
+452 VLAGEAPEAVALDLVSVDDILRKNFDREFEKLEAEIGTLTKSEYDERFQLL
-467 DINDIPPQFTSEDD
+467 
-481 VDKALERLA
+481 
-490 DQVDT
+490 T
-495 TYKDNK
+495 T
-501 AGYNVEEEKL
+501 
-511 QQYLVRIRNFK
+511 QQQRMENFES
-522 NMMADIKRGQ
+522 MMADIKRGQ

>member
-1 MAQKRIEYYGRF
+1 MAQKRIEYYGKF
-13 TPTGV
+13 TPTGI

-23 KRLEALS
+23 KRLQALS
-30 GLAEQVGGIA
+30 GLAEQVGDIA
-40 YDVASG
+40 FEVG
-46 IQERRGVQAGLA
+46 GRIQERRGLQAGLA

-86 YNNALSKAYVAGV
+86 YNNALTKAYVAGV
-99 DNDARENINRLLTD
+99 DNDARESINRLLTD
-113 NPDDIEAFDAA
+113 NPDDIESFDEA
-124 VNSYRTGVTQNIADE
+124 VNAYRTGVTQNISEE
-139 FKPLIDQSMDQ
+139 FRPLIDQSMDQ

-171 DDTLIRSGQT
+171 DDTLIRSAQI
-181 ATDAALK
+181 ATESALK
-188 AARIGDDES
+188 AARLGDDES
-197 AMIGRMNAFSSFDAR
+197 ALIGRMNAFSTIDAR
-212 VEAGTM
+212 VEAGTIS
-218 TPAAA
+218 PAAG
-223 ETAKQNL
+223 ETLKQNI

-272 EQQEQLADVLRADL
+272 EQQEELANVLRADL
-286 NEYISLTNIQEKQ
+286 NEYIALTNIQEKQ

-371 QNPQAARDLIIANT
+371 QNPEMARNLIVANT

-390 GSRAQSLL
+390 ASKAQSLL
-398 STLGEEPILN
+398 TTLDGEPILN
-408 TPKATRYRKYVSTNV
+408 TPKAARYRKYVSTNV
-423 GIVDPITGR
+423 GIVDPITGK

-452 VLAGEDPSAVAEQLL
+452 VLAGEDPSVVAEQLL
-467 DINDIPPQFTSEDD
+467 DINDIPSQFTTESDI
-481 VDKALERLA
+481 DKAVERLEA
-490 DQVDT
+490 QVQTMDASDYNQQISELDQYRT
-495 TYKDNK
+495 
-501 AGYNVEEEKL
+501 
-511 QQYLVRIRNFK
+511 RIRNFQ

>member
-1 MAQKRIEYYGRF
+1 MAQKRIDYYGQF

-23 KRLEALS
+23 KRLQALS
-30 GLAEQVGGIA
+30 GLAEQVGGLA
-40 YDVASG
+40 YQVGAG
-46 IQERRGVQAGLA
+46 IQERKGLQAGLA
-58 AGQEAAEKG
+58 AGQEAADKG
-67 EIIETQKGFL
+67 EMIETQKGFL

-99 DNDARENINRLLTD
+99 DNDARENVNRLLTD
-113 NPDDIEAFDAA
+113 NPDDIDAFDEA
-124 VNSYRTGVTQNIADE
+124 VNAYRNGVTQNLADE
-139 FKPLIDQSMDQ
+139 FKPLIGQSMDQ

-156 SQVHQSQTAKNLKNA
+156 SQVHQAQTAKNLKNA

-181 ATDAALK
+181 ATEAALK
-188 AARIGDDES
+188 ASRIGDDES
-197 AMIGRMNAFSSFDAR
+197 AMIGRMNAFSTFDAR

-238 ARGGLQAIIKNRG
+238 ARGGLQALIKNRG

-272 EQQEQLADVLRADL
+272 DQQEELANVLRADL

-317 GIIGGETDVGD
+317 GLINGETDTGD

-357 DDFDLI
+357 DDFELI
-363 YDIQTQMY
+363 YNVQTQMY
-371 QNPQAARDLIIANT
+371 QNPEAARNLIIANT
-385 GTRLT
+385 GSRLT
-390 GSRAQSLL
+390 ASKAQELL
-398 STLGEEPILN
+398 TTLDGEPILN
-408 TPKATRYRKYVSTNV
+408 TPKATRYRKYVSTSV
-423 GIVDPITGR
+423 GIVDPVTGK

-452 VLAGEDPSAVAEQLL
+452 VLAGEDPAVVAEQLL
-467 DINDIPPQFTSEDD
+467 DINDIPVNFKSEADIKEKLKD
-481 VDKALERLA
+481 LEETVLTMNA
-490 DQVDT
+490 SE
-495 TYKDNK
+495 
-501 AGYNVEEEKL
+501 YNEKEQEL
-511 QQYLVRIRNFK
+511 QQYLVRIRNFE

>member
-1 MAQKRIEYYGRF
+1 MAQKRIDYYGRF

-23 KRLEALS
+23 KRLQALS
-30 GLAEQVGGIA
+30 GLAEQVGGLA
-40 YDVASG
+40 YAVGSD
-46 IQERRGVQAGLA
+46 IQERRGLQAGLA

-113 NPDDIEAFDAA
+113 NPDDIEAFDEA
-124 VNSYRTGVTQNIADE
+124 VNAYRTGVTQNIADE

-171 DDTLIRSGQT
+171 DDTLIRSTET
-181 ATDAALK
+181 AVNYALK
-188 AARIGDDES
+188 AERLGDSE
-197 AMIGRMNAFSSFDAR
+197 AGLIHRMNAFSSIDAR
-212 VEAGTM
+212 VEAGTI
-218 TPAAA
+218 TKAAG
-223 ETAKQNL
+223 ETLKQN
-230 IVATEGEK
+230 IVSATEAEK
-238 ARGGLQAIIKNRG
+238 ARGGLQAIIK
-251 AYAAVEFINAV
+251 AQDTISAVDFINKV
-262 AETPVSNFTL
+262 ADPSRPLSYYTI
-272 EQQEQLADVLRADL
+272 EQQEELANVLRADL
-286 NEYISLTNIQEKQ
+286 NEYIALTNIQEAQ
-299 AEDALKARQGENF
+299 AEEARKTRQNENF

-317 GIIGGETDVGD
+317 GLINGETDRGD

-357 DDFDLI
+357 DDFELI
-363 YDIQTQMY
+363 YDVQTQMY
-371 QNPQAARDLIIANT
+371 ENPEAARNLIIANT

-390 GSRAQSLL
+390 ESKAQSLL

-408 TPKATRYRKYVSTNV
+408 TATANRYRTFLKNNV
-423 GIVDPITGR
+423 ATTDLLGNITGEN
-432 FTGAGTKE
+432 KE
-440 RAADLML
+440 RATFLMFE
-447 AFDEK
+447 FDNR
-452 VLAGEDPSAVAEQLL
+452 VLAGEAPEAVALDLVSVDDILRKNFDREFEKLEQEFADGLSDTEYNERFQLL
-467 DINDIPPQFTSEDD
+467 
-481 VDKALERLA
+481 
-490 DQVDT
+490 T
-495 TYKDNK
+495 T
-501 AGYNVEEEKL
+501 
-511 QQYLVRIRNFK
+511 QQQRMENFE